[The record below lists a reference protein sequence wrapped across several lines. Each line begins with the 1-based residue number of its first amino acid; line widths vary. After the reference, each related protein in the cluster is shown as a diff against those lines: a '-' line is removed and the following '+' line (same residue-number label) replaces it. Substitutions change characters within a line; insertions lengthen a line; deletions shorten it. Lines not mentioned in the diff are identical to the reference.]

1 MCIPV
6 CDWDPV
12 VWSTPSINDVVRLP
26 SNDDPEPIR
35 NTLSN
40 ENFTLD
46 LVEKN
51 GGIISTIT
59 KTVPQVTAPATN
71 TLTLKNCTF
80 EADQTYY
87 FQLSTN
93 TGTAVIVGVVRVNFI
108 QLDASSLTPY
118 RSGQFYDTVY
128 NTPVGPQ
135 TKVTS
140 DSHEF
145 YDGEFDGSTL
155 ITSTQSLNP
164 NNPYKFANTTQLLY
178 DITSSATTIPIGYDI
193 TNPDVGQLNFE
204 ILRQVGPKGGFY
216 NCTQI
221 WINET
226 DKNNLDISTPLDNLS
241 AGDTF
246 TFTGQFQLESNTLP
260 PITLNYTRT
269 FTGIISSV
277 TTVNS
282 DVYNIQFDPPAA
294 SGVGDGDGS
303 FTNVNS
309 RILVNQNP
317 QLDPYIN
324 APNFAYSDF
333 NALINNDLI
342 ARRSNIFW
350 DVDYNSNAIQAVNQ
364 QSLITASQQDG
375 DLPKAFIQDYNY
387 YSTPITTRNYKGS
400 KNTVASFNTGSGY
413 NSQYSVGTY
422 VAYYSRL
429 IATGGGPYTGT
440 MIIEYIISPDGTLIE
455 AINNEDNLEL
465 LKQNFV
471 NNEFSEGQIQM
482 IATPFSSSDT
492 IQVDFTERLEAKSFA
507 KLQLTGKRTGNAYV
521 NDNIGGIVYPAGIEF
536 SSAKDLPQTAR
547 QILSD
552 NRII

>member
-1 MCIPV
+1 MP
-6 CDWDPV
+6 
-12 VWSTPSINDVVRLP
+12 
-26 SNDDPEPIR
+26 
-35 NTLSN
+35 
-40 ENFTLD
+40 
-46 LVEKN
+46 
-51 GGIISTIT
+51 TIT
-59 KTVPQVTAPATN
+59 Q
-71 TLTLKNCTF
+71 
-80 EADQTYY
+80 
-87 FQLSTN
+87 
-93 TGTAVIVGVVRVNFI
+93 TGTI
-108 QLDASSLTPY
+108 QS
-118 RSGQFYDTVY
+118 
-128 NTPVGPQ
+128 
-135 TKVTS
+135 
-140 DSHEF
+140 
-145 YDGEFDGSTL
+145 
-155 ITSTQSLNP
+155 IT
-164 NNPYKFANTTQLLY
+164 
-178 DITSSATTIPIGYDI
+178 PIG
-193 TNPDVGQLNFE
+193 NGKF
-204 ILRQVGPKGGFY
+204 R
-216 NCTQI
+216 
-221 WINET
+221 
-226 DKNNLDISTPLDNLS
+226 
-241 AGDTF
+241 
-246 TFTGQFQLESNTLP
+246 
-260 PITLNYTRT
+260 ITLEDNSFPIVSQNPTL
-269 FTGIISSV
+269 GDVISG
-277 TTVNS
+277 TVNS
-282 DVYNIQFDPPAA
+282 SQV
-294 SGVGDGDGS
+294 
-303 FTNVNS
+303 
-309 RILVNQNP
+309 L
-317 QLDPYIN
+317 LDPYIN
-324 APNFAYSDF
+324 IPNLAYSDF